1 MIPRRASRG
10 GPSLFVEADFERSP
24 ISPRKRRRGSQ
35 LKPPGRLTPQRQ
47 VEKYEAATAK
57 VTETYE
63 ATTAKVGET
72 RGSRAESITDDRP
85 RCLGARRAA
94 AGRPVPSGSG
104 RDVNGPASRY
114 ETTTTYVNE
123 TVVEPVVKLS
133 KDSLEYTKC
142 KTEETKT
149 FAYDTTMTAYENLK
163 ALFETYTL
171 ALGSRKEA
179 PTVDD
184 VPVASV

>member
-1 MIPRRASRG
+1 MLPRRASRG
-10 GPSLFVEADFERSP
+10 GPSLFVERS
-24 ISPRKRRRGSQ
+24 RRRCRGSQ
-35 LKPPGRLTPQRQ
+35 LGLPGSLTTKHQ

-57 VTETYE
+57 VAETYE

-72 RGSRAESITDDRP
+72 RGSRAEHIADDARTASSTRVERRP
-85 RCLGARRAA
+85 VAQLCAEARR
-94 AGRPVPSGSG
+94 
-104 RDVNGPASRY
+104 SRY

-123 TVVEPVVKLS
+123 TVVEPVVKIS
-133 KDSLEYTKC
+133 KETVEYTKC

-163 ALFETYTL
+163 SLFEKYTL

-179 PTVDD
+179 PVVDD